1 MKSIGSRLFLF
12 FLLELIALC
21 LIASYRFINLESAIT
36 LFIFNFLFAS
46 LTFQLNGTMPRKL
59 GMLALGNVVGF
70 FWNFLFYCFALAGA
84 MYFGKSFDAFYTVIY
99 PLLNLMWIVPFWSL
113 SLGVLP
119 KMQTVKAE
127 VEPK

>member
-1 MKSIGSRLFLF
+1 
-12 FLLELIALC
+12 
-21 LIASYRFINLESAIT
+21 
-36 LFIFNFLFAS
+36 
-46 LTFQLNGTMPRKL
+46 
-59 GMLALGNVVGF
+59 
-70 FWNFLFYCFALAGA
+70 

-119 KMQTVKAE
+119 KMQTVNAE